1 MALKTYHGS
10 CHCGEIRYEADMDL
24 AQGAGR
30 CNCTYCLKTRAWSAF
45 VKPDAFRVTAGE
57 DRAVSYHKHELAP
70 EKFHCSTCG
79 VHLYGRGDA
88 DYMRGPFVSVC
99 VATLDDATPEELAA
113 MPVRYSDGLNNNWQN
128 PPAITSY
135 L

>member
-10 CHCGEIRYEADMDL
+10 CHCGGIRYEADIDL
-24 AQGAGR
+24 ANGAGR
-30 CNCTYCLKTRAWSAF
+30 CNCTYCRKTRAWTTF
-45 VKPDAFRVTAGE
+45 MKPDAFRVLAGE
-57 DRAVSYHKHELAP
+57 DRAVAYHQHEQAP
-70 EKFHCSTCG
+70 VKFHCPTCG
-79 VHLYGRGDA
+79 VQVYGRGDA
-88 DYMRGPFVSVC
+88 DYMGGPFVSVF
-99 VATLDDATPEELAA
+99 VGTLDDATPEELAA

>member
-10 CHCGEIRYEADMDL
+10 CHCGAIIYQADMDL

-45 VKPDAFRVTAGE
+45 VKPEAFRVLAGE
-57 DRAVSYHKHELAP
+57 DLAVSYHKHDQAP
-70 EKFHCSTCG
+70 EKFHCPTCG
-79 VHLYGRGDA
+79 VHVYGRGDA
-88 DYMRGPFVSVC
+88 DYMGGPFVSVF
-99 VATLDDATPEELAA
+99 VATLDDPTPEELAA
-113 MPVRYSDGLNNNWQN
+113 MPLRFSDGLNNNWQN
-128 PPAITSY
+128 PPVITSY